1 MKTKLLLVMALFKLK
16 KKRKNTVTYQPH
28 SATLTY
34 SDKLS
39 KLYLQSELTH
49 STIPFLIFQSR
60 KIPWVRYM

>member
-1 MKTKLLLVMALFKLK
+1 MKTKLLHVMALFKLK
-16 KKRKNTVTYQPH
+16 KKKKKKSKNTVTYQPH

-49 STIPFLIFQSR
+49 STIPDF
-60 KIPWVRYM
+60 